1 MVALGA
7 MYQRDLTVSE
17 TQTERQSATRPSG
30 GVAEQLLGP
39 NWSAS
44 NAAVQRFASALGER
58 LPSAPPVLQRRPAGH
73 EAELRMGA
81 VALQRAVAERRM
93 IARDQDPGP
102 PSAPDWWGLVCGRK
116 EGKWYCTVNTPS
128 GEAEV
133 DLSSLTPEQRAV
145 VTDPDRKNCPPQRW
159 NWFWKNCCKPDEVFD
174 LSQRHCTPV
183 KKEKP
188 VPAPP
193 PVPDE
198 PWDIPP
204 APPKQPGD
212 YPLPD
217 EGQAYA

>member
-1 MVALGA
+1 

-17 TQTERQSATRPSG
+17 TQTERQPVARSSG

-58 LPSAPPVLQRRPAGH
+58 LPSGPPVVQPRPARH
-73 EAELRMGA
+73 EADLRMGA

-93 IARDQDPGP
+93 IARDQEPGAP
-102 PSAPDWWGLVCGRK
+102 GAPDWWGLVCGLK
-116 EGKWYCTVNTPS
+116 DGKWSCTGKTPK
-128 GEAEV
+128 GDVDV
-133 DLSSLTPEQRAV
+133 DLDTLTPEQRRV

-174 LSQRHCTPV
+174 LSQRHCVPV
-183 KKEKP
+183 KKER
-188 VPAPP
+188 PAPTPP

-198 PWDIPP
+198 PWDIPA